1 MEPDGKRRDIRKKK
15 RKRNKRSHNTIVVSS
30 KYIKRLI
37 DINQS
42 MII

>member
-15 RKRNKRSHNTIVVSS
+15 KRNKRSHNTIVVSS